1 MDAIDIL
8 GSLLGAGK
16 GRPTDTG
23 MGGSILDQMMR
34 GGSKSPPP
42 AQQPRGRAPSLDQQA
57 KELED
62 LLGVATGRSSGTT
75 QPQRPTQAPPQMQRP
90 APSSGPS
97 SGHSSGPQFNPVDM
111 SPPPAATKATT
122 TSAIP
127 GPVDSNGEAI
137 LLIRAMIGAAK
148 ADGRVTQQEQQAI
161 LSRIGQPNPEAVAFL
176 QQEFNR
182 SVDVRDFA
190 WSVPMGLESKVY
202 MMSLAAIEV
211 DTQQEVDYL
220 KTLAHGLRLSPEACN
235 EIHARFNAPAIF

>member
-1 MDAIDIL
+1 
-8 GSLLGAGK
+8 
-16 GRPTDTG
+16 
-23 MGGSILDQMMR
+23 
-34 GGSKSPPP
+34 
-42 AQQPRGRAPSLDQQA
+42 
-57 KELED
+57 LED
-62 LLGVATGRSSGTT
+62 LLGVATGRSSGTA
-75 QPQRPTQAPPQMQRP
+75 QPQRPAQAPSQMQRP

-97 SGHSSGPQFNPVDM
+97 SGRSSGPQFNPVDM

>member
-42 AQQPRGRAPSLDQQA
+42 TQQPRGRAPSLDQQA

-62 LLGVATGRSSGTT
+62 LLGVATGRSSGTA
-75 QPQRPTQAPPQMQRP
+75 QPQRPPQAPSQMQRP

-97 SGHSSGPQFNPVDM
+97 SGPQFNPVDT
-111 SPPPAATKATT
+111 SPPSAATKSTT

-182 SVDVRDFA
+182 PVDVRDFA

>member
-62 LLGVATGRSSGTT
+62 LLGVATGRSSGTA
-75 QPQRPTQAPPQMQRP
+75 QPQRPAQAPSQMQRP

-97 SGHSSGPQFNPVDM
+97 SGRSSGPQFNPVDM

>member
-1 MDAIDIL
+1 M
-8 GSLLGAGK
+8 
-16 GRPTDTG
+16 
-23 MGGSILDQMMR
+23 
-34 GGSKSPPP
+34 
-42 AQQPRGRAPSLDQQA
+42 
-57 KELED
+57 
-62 LLGVATGRSSGTT
+62 ATGRSSGTA
-75 QPQRPTQAPPQMQRP
+75 QPQRPTQAPSQTQRP
-90 APSSGPS
+90 AP
-97 SGHSSGPQFNPVDM
+97 SSGPQFNPVDT
-111 SPPPAATKATT
+111 SPPSAATKATT
-122 TSAIP
+122 TSAVP
-127 GPVDSNGEAI
+127 GPVDANGEAI

-182 SVDVRDFA
+182 TVDVRDFA

>member
-34 GGSKSPPP
+34 GGSNSPPP

-57 KELED
+57 TELED
-62 LLGVATGRSSGTT
+62 LLGVATGRSSGTA
-75 QPQRPTQAPPQMQRP
+75 QPQRPAQAPSQMQRP
-90 APSSGPS
+90 APS

-235 EIHARFNAPAIF
+235 EIHGRFNAPAIF